1 MKVLVA
7 GIYRSGSTWT
17 FNAVR
22 LIMLQK
28 GFKPKSMF
36 YQGGIRPPYGAV
48 VAKVHHWYSY
58 LVHDFD
64 YVVVSTRDTEEI
76 RRSLEE
82 VARNF
87 PDRRNPSPEHV
98 ETYLDH
104 LNKYKRHSVYTV
116 QYEQIKSDPV
126 KVVRELAAAMGLRV
140 NPHKVVEELSKLRA
154 PEHGSDPVTFM
165 TETHTKF
172 KP

>member
-22 LIMLQK
+22 LCMLQK
-28 GFKPKSMF
+28 GLKPQSIF
-36 YQGGIRPPYGAV
+36 YQGGIRPPRRDV

-76 RRSLEE
+76 KRSLEE

-87 PDRRNPSPEHV
+87 PERRNPSPEHV

-116 QYEQIKSDPV
+116 QYDRIKSEPV
-126 KVVRELAAAMGLRV
+126 KVVSELAKALGLRV
-140 NPHKVVEELSKLRA
+140 NAEKVVAELNKLRA

-165 TETHTKF
+165 TETHIKF
-172 KP
+172 KA